1 MSKIPRVRRR
11 VRTVPTFSLHF
22 LPSHFP
28 LKPGKLLRLVSPL
41 NVLGPTM
48 AVAIDANNVVLD
60 GNYVLYVMMLLSKKS
75 IDVVDADGLSPE
87 QVRALRL
94 STDRFRGRRDPSGFN
109 AWLIR
114 LQLDCQ
120 GKRTRPHFAPGNEA

>member
-1 MSKIPRVRRR
+1 MRPGVRG
-11 VRTVPTFSLHF
+11 VPTFSLHF

-28 LKPGKLLRLVSPL
+28 LKPGKLLRLVRPL
-41 NVLGPTM
+41 NVLGPTI

-60 GNYVLYVMMLLSKKS
+60 GNYVLYVMMLLGKKS

-87 QVRALRL
+87 QARALRI
-94 STDRFRGRRDPSGFN
+94 STDRFRGHRDPSGFN

-120 GKRTRPHFAPGNEA
+120 RKRTRPRFAPGNEA

>member
-1 MSKIPRVRRR
+1 MSPPNAKRRR
-11 VRTVPTFSLHF
+11 VRSVPTFSLNFH
-22 LPSHFP
+22 PSHSP
-28 LKPGKLLRLVSPL
+28 LKPSKLLSLVRLL

-60 GNYVLYVMMLLSKKS
+60 GNYVLYVMMLLGKKS

-94 STDRFRGRRDPSGFN
+94 STDRFRHRSDPGGLT
-109 AWLIR
+109 AWLTR
-114 LQLDCQ
+114 LQLDGQ
-120 GKRTRPHFAPGNEA
+120 GKKTRPRFAPGSEQ